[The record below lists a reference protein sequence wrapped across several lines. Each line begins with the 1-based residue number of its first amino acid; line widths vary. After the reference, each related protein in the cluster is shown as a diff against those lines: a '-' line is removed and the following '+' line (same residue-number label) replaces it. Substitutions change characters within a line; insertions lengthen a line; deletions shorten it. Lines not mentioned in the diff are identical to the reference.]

1 MNPVDFTAAYNRAV
15 AKYGEKEAKEIF
27 YGKEETA
34 NERAF
39 RLIGN
44 AITRV
49 AKLDKLDNGTEL
61 FMKSWLTQAKQIM
74 EKEEKEKK
82 EAKTTEKKYPKLTQ
96 EEVESFFDDLINLF

>member
-15 AKYGEKEAKEIF
+15 AKYGENEAKEIF

-34 NERAF
+34 DEKAF

-44 AITRV
+44 AVSRV
-49 AKLDKLDNGTEL
+49 AKLDKLDSGTEL
-61 FMKSWLTQAKQIM
+61 LMKHWLARAKQSM

-82 EAKTTEKKYPKLTQ
+82 EAKTIEKKYPKLTQ
-96 EEVESFFDDLINLF
+96 EEVESFFDDLRSLF

>member
-27 YGKEETA
+27 YGKEETTD
-34 NERAF
+34 EKAF

-44 AITRV
+44 AVSRV
-49 AKLDKLDNGTEL
+49 AKLDKLDSGTEL
-61 FMKSWLTQAKQIM
+61 LMKNWLFRAKQNM

-82 EAKTTEKKYPKLTQ
+82 EAKTIEKKYPKLTQ
-96 EEVESFFDDLINLF
+96 EEVESFFDDLISLF